1 MKKRIIALMGCFV
14 LTLSCFAGCG
24 STDSASKDAKDADE
38 NVTFPYDEFTVKFD
52 ANTTPD
58 DLTDDESFTYWT
70 KGWDSKKKTST
81 VTYKA
86 TADAYIHEDD
96 VPIPTRKGYYFAGWQ
111 TEPVVTDDDIVNG
124 VSKYQV
130 FFDTKISSIGEDA
143 IKNKSEDEVKA
154 RELSQD
160 VNYIKD
166 MKNLTDDGTVTFYA
180 RWVEA
185 KEISTEEDL
194 KNIKNDLYGAYV
206 LTNDITLTGDWEP
219 IGMYFTNYEYYN
231 VDWWTYAFRGTLDGQ
246 GHTINGLVVN
256 GAERTNPGYD
266 KDKNARWYADG
277 ASCSGAAALFGA
289 ACKATFTNLTIES
302 PQFNIA
308 DEKAYS
314 GDHLYVASLCSFDMG
329 SSLKDIT
336 VNNPTIHI
344 AYDDTKLN
352 FAKSLFT
359 TIAGLEAGSW
369 GTTVTGCQVNNAV
382 IDANVTTEQA
392 HGGEV
397 YVGGMLGECYSS
409 IKTSNA
415 SAKITLN
422 GQDTSKAKEDTEL
435 IVNVGGVGAA
445 NAAATTTTTDSDI
458 EVNIAKES
466 GKSSVNVGGF
476 AGAQRY
482 QQVSKCDIKSNIK
495 TDCRLDEKDG
505 TLNVGSV
512 LGRMDMFYATLILK
526 YADEVKCGCTDN
538 TTSVTYNGSPYNVLM
553 ADGGYPVVNGEKVT
567 YVAPKDYTD
576 ENTGTSYKANLDDVV
591 KAYGSYLPKEGLTK
605 NIMFIEI
612 Q

>member
-1 MKKRIIALMGCFV
+1 MR
-14 LTLSCFAGCG
+14 
-24 STDSASKDAKDADE
+24 
-38 NVTFPYDEFTVKFD
+38 
-52 ANTTPD
+52 
-58 DLTDDESFTYWT
+58 
-70 KGWDSKKKTST
+70 
-81 VTYKA
+81 
-86 TADAYIHEDD
+86 
-96 VPIPTRKGYYFAGWQ
+96 
-111 TEPVVTDDDIVNG
+111 
-124 VSKYQV
+124 QV
-130 FFDTKISSIGEDA
+130 
-143 IKNKSEDEVKA
+143 
-154 RELSQD
+154 
-160 VNYIKD
+160 
-166 MKNLTDDGTVTFYA
+166 
-180 RWVEA
+180 
-185 KEISTEEDL
+185 
-194 KNIKNDLYGAYV
+194 
-206 LTNDITLTGDWEP
+206 
-219 IGMYFTNYEYYN
+219 
-231 VDWWTYAFRGTLDGQ
+231 
-246 GHTINGLVVN
+246 
-256 GAERTNPGYD
+256 
-266 KDKNARWYADG
+266 
-277 ASCSGAAALFGA
+277 
-289 ACKATFTNLTIES
+289 
-302 PQFNIA
+302 
-308 DEKAYS
+308 
-314 GDHLYVASLCSFDMG
+314 
-329 SSLKDIT
+329 
-336 VNNPTIHI
+336 
-344 AYDDTKLN
+344 
-352 FAKSLFT
+352 
-359 TIAGLEAGSW
+359 
-369 GTTVTGCQVNNAV
+369 
-382 IDANVTTEQA
+382 
-392 HGGEV
+392 
-397 YVGGMLGECYSS
+397 
-409 IKTSNA
+409 SNA

-576 ENTGTSYKANLDDVV
+576 EDTGTSYKANLDDVV

>member
-1 MKKRIIALMGCFV
+1 MKKRIIALMGCLV
-14 LTLSCFAGCG
+14 LTVSCLAGCG
-24 STDSASKDAKDADE
+24 SANETAKDTDSASQE
-38 NVTFPYDEFTVKFD
+38 ETFPYDEFTIKFD

-58 DLTDDESFTYWT
+58 DLTDDESFSYWT
-70 KGWDSKKKTST
+70 QGWDSKKKSST

-86 TADAYIHEDD
+86 TADAYIHEED

-130 FFDTKISSIGEDA
+130 FFDTKISSLGQDA
-143 IKNKSEDEVKA
+143 IKTKSEDEITS
-154 RELSQD
+154 RGLSQE

-185 KEISTEEDL
+185 KEIATEEDL

-206 LTNDITLTGDWEP
+206 LTNDITLTEDWEP
-219 IGMYFTNYEYYN
+219 IGQYFTNYEYYI
-231 VDWWTYAFRGTLDGQ
+231 VDWWSYAFRGTLDGQ
-246 GHTINGLVVN
+246 GHTISGLVVN
-256 GAERTNPGYD
+256 GADLKNPGYD
-266 KDKNARWYADG
+266 KDEDTRWYADG
-277 ASCSGAAALFGA
+277 PDCAGAAALFGA

-308 DEKAYS
+308 DENAYS

-336 VNNPTIHI
+336 VNNPTINVT
-344 AYDDTKLN
+344 YDDKELEY
-352 FAKSLFT
+352 APSLFT
-359 TIAGLEAGSW
+359 VIAGLEAGSW
-369 GTTVTGCQVNNAV
+369 STTVTGCQVNNAV
-382 IDANVTTEQA
+382 IDANVTTETA

-422 GQDTSKAKEDTEL
+422 GQDLSKAKEDTEL
-435 IVNVGGVGAA
+435 VVNVGGVGGA

-458 EVNIAKES
+458 EVNITKES
-466 GKSSVNVGGF
+466 GESSVNVGGF

-482 QQVSKCDIKSNIK
+482 QQVSKCDIKSNIT
-495 TDCRLDEKDG
+495 TDCKLDEKNG
-505 TLNVGSV
+505 ALNVGSV

-538 TTSVTYNGSPYNVLM
+538 TRNVRYNGSPYDVLM
-553 ADGGYPVVNGEKVT
+553 ADGGYPMINGEKIS
-567 YVAPKDYTD
+567 YVATKDFTD
-576 ENTGTSYKANLDDVV
+576 EETGTSYKANLDDVV

-605 NIMFIEI
+605 NIMFIEV